1 MEIDGFKILLIKSK
15 ARKRTIQARLL
26 EGRTI
31 KVLAPYH
38 SDMKFIEEFIRK
50 SVKKLSAKAVIPE
63 GSVPLSDRAETL
75 RQKFIPEA
83 PEFSIGY
90 SDSLRTTW
98 GKCFISDR
106 RIILNNKLKEF
117 PLWVTDLV
125 IIHEIAHLVHHDHGK
140 NFRNLVSRYKLK
152 ERATG
157 YLIAK
162 GMKAADI

>member
-1 MEIDGFKILLIKSK
+1 MEIDGFQILLVRSK
-15 ARKRTIQARLL
+15 ARKRTIQAKLL
-26 EGRTI
+26 HGNTI
-31 KVLAPYH
+31 KVMAPYH
-38 SDMKFIEEFIRK
+38 SDTRFIEDFIRK
-50 SVKKLSAKAVIPE
+50 SVKKLSTKAKISE
-63 GSVPLSDRAETL
+63 GSVPLSDRAEML
-75 RQKFIPEA
+75 RKKFIPEA

-98 GKCFISDR
+98 GKCFIRDKN
-106 RIILNNKLKEF
+106 IILNNKLKEY

-125 IIHEIAHLVHHDHGK
+125 IIHEIAHLIRADHGK
-140 NFRNLVSRYKLK
+140 EFRSIVSRYKLK